1 MLVRIGIALAG
12 AIVVTFGL
20 LLVMDT
26 ITDVFRDGDT
36 TKYFRISDVF
46 AKPDNLRPDR
56 PEAVAL
62 PPKDTEAETNT
73 RETDARVPIEA
84 PTGAIPAPLLPRPE
98 LAPDTGQPS
107 PQ

>member
-26 ITDVFRDGDT
+26 VTDVFRDGDT

-62 PPKDTEAETNT
+62 PPDTEAETAT
-73 RETDARVPIEA
+73 SETDARVPIDA
-84 PTGAIPAPLLPRPE
+84 PTGAIPAPLVPRPE
-98 LAPDTGQPS
+98 LAPATGQQT

>member
-1 MLVRIGIALAG
+1 MLVRIGIALVG

-26 ITDVFRDGDT
+26 VTDVFRDGDT
-36 TKYFRISDVF
+36 TRYFRISDVF

-62 PPKDTEAETNT
+62 PPETEAEANASGA
-73 RETDARVPIEA
+73 DINVPIEA
-84 PTGAIPAPLLPRPE
+84 PTGAIPAPLVPRPE
-98 LAPDTGQPS
+98 LAPNSGQLL